1 MEEIIRIRN
10 LTKHYSCCKDVR
22 FIFHNFSLDIFRE
35 EIIAIIGPSGCGKTT
50 LLKLIAGI
58 EKPESGEIIQNV
70 KNTGFVFQDN
80 RILPWL
86 SLYKNI
92 EIVLK
97 EIPKPKQNKYI
108 HAILEMMELE
118 QYSEYPAYQ
127 LSGGM
132 IKRAEIARALA
143 VKPEVILFDEAFT
156 NIDYLTKK
164 NMIAYMK
171 KILYQKKITGIYV
184 THDIPE
190 AIDIANRIL
199 VLSKKPVSILKDLQ
213 ITQELKPEEK
223 GKLEN
228 EIINLFYKNPQ

>member
-1 MEEIIRIRN
+1 MEEIIRIEK
-10 LTKHYSCCKDVR
+10 LTKHYACCKDIR
-22 FIFHNFSLDIFRE
+22 FIFHNFSLNIFRE

-50 LLKLIAGI
+50 LMKLIAGI
-58 EKPESGEIIQNV
+58 EKPESGKIISEV

-97 EIPKPKQNKYI
+97 DIPKPRKNKYI

-118 QYSEYPAYQ
+118 KYADYPAYR

-164 NMIAYMK
+164 NLIAYIK
-171 KILYQKKITGIYV
+171 KILKRKQITGIYV

-190 AIDIANRIL
+190 AIDIASRIL
-199 VLSKKPVSILKDLQ
+199 VLSETPSTILMDKEIPNELSPEKK
-213 ITQELKPEEK
+213 
-223 GKLEN
+223 GRLES
-228 EIINLFYKNPQ
+228 EIIQLFQK